1 MDFNDIPVLVD
12 DEEPDAKK
20 PKLMETVDVLADF
33 PSGLKISSIAIAA
46 NSAGLLESVSLS
58 KKDSSWLVFRVKKP
72 EEGASAGDC
81 IDSICID
88 EEHRQKAYELL
99 SESIYNGLSRQRSV
113 ILSLVVNDS
122 SLFPV
127 ELKLE
132 HSQQQLHLPNRRPR
146 SLLAT
151 D

>member
-81 IDSICID
+81 IDKYMCCLCGK
-88 EEHRQKAYELL
+88 QL
-99 SESIYNGLSRQRSV
+99 SMTN
-113 ILSLVVNDS
+113 S
-122 SLFPV
+122 SCRV
-127 ELKLE
+127 
-132 HSQQQLHLPNRRPR
+132 
-146 SLLAT
+146 T
-151 D
+151 DTFGNISDFAFF